1 MSDLPWR
8 PVKGS
13 RDADLGEDML
23 ELEEVEDV
31 EVVYEDTDAGR
42 VAKFRVCRTH
52 LAVSSSLSD
61 VQTDDQGPHI
71 TWFRT

>member
-8 PVKGS
+8 PLKGS
-13 RDADLGEDML
+13 RDVDLGEDML

-31 EVVYEDTDAGR
+31 EVVYEDTNAGR
-42 VAKFRVCRTH
+42 VAKFRVCQTH

-61 VQTDDQGPHI
+61 VQTDDQRPHI
-71 TWFRT
+71 IRFRT